1 MRRILKPILLG
12 LLISTAVMVFLYAA
26 ALMESHNAINLLVKL
41 TIQPFNLAATFMEPP
56 APDDLADGMRVL
68 DFMLLVA
75 WLQIGL
81 ASAALL
87 AGMKAVINASRN

>member
-1 MRRILKPILLG
+1 MRHILQPILLG
-12 LLISTAVMVFLYAA
+12 LLISTAVMVCLYAA
-26 ALMESHNAINLLVKL
+26 ALMGSHNAINLLVKL

-56 APDDLADGMRVL
+56 EPDDLADGMRVL

-87 AGMKAVINASRN
+87 AGMKAVIPAPRN